1 VDLRPRLDAAGT
13 FKRDNIVAHTRPIE
27 GGVVARFEGKTVV
40 VTGAGHGIGRAS
52 ALRFAAEGASVAIV
66 DIRAEEGQLVADEV
80 ARTGLNGRAYAA
92 DVADPDQVNDVVERI
107 VADYGGIDVL
117 HSHAGRLRAGTVA
130 ETDLEEWNR
139 TMAVNVTSMYLMV
152 RAVAPLMQSRG
163 GGAIVTT
170 GSISGLFGEPA
181 LAVYTASKAAVVNL
195 TRSLAIDY
203 ARTGIRVNCVC
214 PGWVD
219 TGFNNPQFE
228 HDGLDNE
235 EIADLIDRTV
245 PMGRQGLPEEMA
257 AAAAFLASD
266 DASYITGQILVVDG
280 GLLCHV

>member
-1 VDLRPRLDAAGT
+1 V
-13 FKRDNIVAHTRPIE
+13 K
-27 GGVVARFEGKTVV
+27 RFEGKTVV

-52 ALRFAAEGASVAIV
+52 ALRFASEGANVAIV
-66 DIRAEEGQLVADEV
+66 DIRQREAQLVADECS
-80 ARTGLNGRAYAA
+80 AAGLSARAYAA
-92 DVADPDQVNDVVERI
+92 DVADADQVAALMDRI
-107 VADYGGIDVL
+107 VDDFGGVDVL
-117 HSHAGRLRAGTVA
+117 HSHAGRLRAGTVE
-130 ETDLEEWNR
+130 ETDLEEWNL
-139 TMAVNVTSMYLMV
+139 TMSVNVTSMFLMV
-152 RAVAPLMQSRG
+152 RSVIPLMKSRG

-181 LAVYTASKAAVVNL
+181 LSVYTASKAAVVNL

-203 ARTGIRVNCVC
+203 ARSGIRVNCVC

-228 HDGLDNE
+228 HDALSDE
-235 EIADLIDRTV
+235 EIAELIDRTV

-266 DASYITGQILVVDG
+266 DASYITGQTLTVDG

>member
-1 VDLRPRLDAAGT
+1 VIATGDYVRPREKSTLRRSA
-13 FKRDNIVAHTRPIE
+13 E
-27 GGVVARFEGKTVV
+27 GDVVKRFEGKTVV

-52 ALRFAAEGASVAIV
+52 ALRFASEGANVAVV
-66 DIRAEEGQLVADEV
+66 DIRRPEAQLVADECV
-80 ARTGLNGRAYAA
+80 AAGHSARAYEA
-92 DVADPDQVNDVVERI
+92 DVANAEQVATLIERI
-107 VADYGGIDVL
+107 VQDFGGIDVL
-117 HSHAGRLRAGTVA
+117 HSHAGRLRAGTVE
-130 ETDLEEWNR
+130 ETDLEEWNL
-139 TMAVNVTSMYLMV
+139 TMSVNVTSMFLMV
-152 RAVAPLMQSRG
+152 RSVIPLMKSRG

-181 LAVYTASKAAVVNL
+181 LSVYTASKAAVVNL

-203 ARTGIRVNCVC
+203 ARSGIRVNCVC

-228 HDGLDNE
+228 HDGLSDE
-235 EIADLIDRTV
+235 EIAELIDRTV

-266 DASYITGQILVVDG
+266 DASYITGQTLTVDG